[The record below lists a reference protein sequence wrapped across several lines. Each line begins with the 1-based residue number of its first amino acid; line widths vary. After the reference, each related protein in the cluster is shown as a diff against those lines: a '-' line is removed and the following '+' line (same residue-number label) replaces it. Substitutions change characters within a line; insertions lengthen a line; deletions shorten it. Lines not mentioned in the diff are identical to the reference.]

1 MRLRPLYLLLWL
13 ASVTP
18 AAAQDS
24 TVVPPV
30 TPDSL
35 PTPAKGIDSAASTT
49 AAPSYAVDSVPAIR
63 PPLTPMGAF
72 FRSLLIPGWGQAK
85 LGRKTAGAFFLAA
98 EGLTLGMVLTTSSQL
113 NYLEEI
119 SSGSVDSKQQQYEDW
134 LVLLG
139 LNHLLAAM
147 EAYVSAHLWDFPGDL
162 SIQAAPNGGV
172 AGAVSVPVR
181 LR

>member
-1 MRLRPLYLLLWL
+1 MRFRALLLLCGL
-13 ASVTP
+13 ASAAP

-24 TVVPPV
+24 TGVPMPA
-30 TPDSL
+30 PDAL
-35 PTPAKGIDSAASTT
+35 QAPAPGADSAASTG
-49 AAPSYAVDSVPAIR
+49 AAPRYAVDSVPIIR
-63 PPLTPMGAF
+63 PPLSPMGAF
-72 FRSLLIPGWGQAK
+72 WRSLLIPGWGQAK

-113 NYLEEI
+113 NYLEETN
-119 SSGSVDSKQQQYEDW
+119 SGSVDSKQQQYEDW

-162 SIQAAPNGGV
+162 SIQAAPHGGV

>member
-1 MRLRPLYLLLWL
+1 MTRCGILLLCSVV
-13 ASVTP
+13 AVTP

-24 TVVPPV
+24 TSVP
-30 TPDSL
+30 
-35 PTPAKGIDSAASTT
+35 SAAADTVPGRVEAP
-49 AAPSYAVDSVPAIR
+49 AASLDSVPTIR
-63 PPLTPMGAF
+63 PPIRPMGAF
-72 FRSLLIPGWGQAK
+72 WRSFLIPGWGQAS
-85 LGRKTAGAFFLAA
+85 LGRKTAGAFFVAA
-98 EGLTLGMVLTTSSQL
+98 EGVTLGMVLTTSSQL
-113 NYLEEI
+113 NYLEETN
-119 SSGSVDSKQQQYEDW
+119 SGSVDSKKQQREDW

-181 LR
+181 FR

>member
-1 MRLRPLYLLLWL
+1 MRIGTLVLLTCL
-13 ASVTP
+13 AAAAP
-18 AAAQDS
+18 AAAQDP
-24 TVVPPV
+24 TGVPTV

-35 PTPAKGIDSAASTT
+35 VPPPLRTDSATSTAT
-49 AAPSYAVDSVPAIR
+49 APSYAIDSVPVIR
-63 PPLTPMGAF
+63 APLTPMGAF

-98 EGLTLGMVLTTSSQL
+98 EGVTLGMVLTTSSQL

-119 SSGSVDSKQQQYEDW
+119 NSGSVDSKQQQYEDW

-139 LNHLLAAM
+139 LNHLLSAM

>member
-1 MRLRPLYLLLWL
+1 MRVATLVLLTCL
-13 ASVTP
+13 AAAAP
-18 AAAQDS
+18 AAAQDP
-24 TVVPPV
+24 TGVAAV
-30 TPDSL
+30 TPDSSV
-35 PTPAKGIDSAASTT
+35 TPPPRIDSAAST
-49 AAPSYAVDSVPAIR
+49 AAASSYAVDSVPVIR

-72 FRSLLIPGWGQAK
+72 VRSLLIPGWGQAK

-119 SSGSVDSKQQQYEDW
+119 NSGSVDSKQQQYEDW

-139 LNHLLAAM
+139 LNHLLSAM